1 MRKGIPVPE
10 TGIPFTIIVRSGRL
24 FSGAGLPVAAQ
35 GGGDAELERG
45 AHAPQDA
52 KPREA
57 ALCAGV
63 GGGNAAGRGGNGDD
77 NAALAGTDGT
87 RAAGTEHRREFP
99 Q

>member
-10 TGIPFTIIVRSGRL
+10 TGIPCTIIVMSGSL

-35 GGGDAELERG
+35 GGGGGEQARG
-45 AHAPQDA
+45 GRARRDEG
-52 KPREA
+52 RGEV
-57 ALCAGV
+57 LYAGV
-63 GGGNAAGRGGNGDD
+63 GGGNAADHGGNGDD